1 MNARSPR
8 PNRQEQSAKTRQT
21 LLDVSLELFVHK
33 GYAGTTVRDIAKKA
47 KVSPGLMFHYF
58 PSKQA
63 ILEEHAKTVD
73 YGITS
78 VVQLLASAEQPLE
91 TFRMVAKMILDDLRN
106 DYSKHLF
113 VLANQV
119 LSLESIPG
127 TAKRM
132 VSAYRSIEASVP
144 LIVSGQYRHEIK
156 PADPLALAVGFW
168 GALQG
173 IAEVLVWNPNASIPD
188 AEHVIC
194 MLKV

>member
-1 MNARSPR
+1 MLALGDKVECKR
-8 PNRQEQSAKTRQT
+8 
-21 LLDVSLELFVHK
+21 
-33 GYAGTTVRDIAKKA
+33 IAKKA

-63 ILEEHAKTVD
+63 ILEEHAKTVN

-113 VLANQV
+113 LLANQV

-132 VSAYRSIEASVP
+132 VSASRSIEASVP

-156 PADPLALAVGFW
+156 QGDPLALAVGFW

-194 MLKV
+194 ILKV